1 MNRDADV
8 IWLGV
13 NETHVGPVATGSDR
27 VHHSIYVFT
36 GVSRV
41 WRGGRG
47 AVKNQIQPIAPGQQ
61 IGLIGYTLELQ
72 CGCKDVS
79 LNE

>member
-1 MNRDADV
+1 MNTDADV
-8 IWLGV
+8 IWFGV
-13 NETHVGPVATGSDR
+13 EETHVGPVATGSDG

-47 AVKNQIQPIAPGQQ
+47 AVKNLIQPRAPGQQ
-61 IGLIGYTLELQ
+61 IVFIGYILQ
-72 CGCKDVS
+72 
-79 LNE
+79 L